1 MANKQS
7 WHSSKFW
14 LDSGFIQTLEKSES
28 NLNMFELAGYKRAIA
43 NFVKILTKRNDLNVK
58 FSTRNESYTNGNTI
72 VISSKLDQKLFDS
85 TVGLALHEASHCS
98 LTDFKLLRSVVN
110 SLFKDTKSSLYWPS
124 NSDQASISEYQ
135 VIRNFKTV
143 SNIIEDR
150 RIDYY
155 VMTTAKGYRGY
166 YQAMYD
172 KYFNDKMIDRALKE
186 NQWSDVT
193 VDNYINH
200 IINFTNPNRN
210 LRALPGLAKIWRLI
224 DLQNISRLTSTQDT
238 LTLTTKVLDLIYLLV
253 ATHAQSNV
261 TNNIQNN
268 TQPDQ
273 SNQDDRID
281 DQDDQDDNQID
292 DQSNDQDEEQDEEQD
307 DNQIDDQDEE
317 QNEEQDEDTEILSPT
332 HELNDRESKRLE
344 KAISQQRD
352 FLDNKVAKKNINE
365 RDSDV
370 INALAQDG
378 THFEDV
384 KIDGYITPVRSI
396 MLTGWT
402 DINKKL
408 MDSYIQLNTKCN
420 VKVEEGFRIGA
431 MLGRKLQSRNEERT
445 IKTTRLNSGKIDR
458 RLLSELGFDSERIF
472 SNTLIFTS
480 KESFIHIDIDASGSM
495 NGSNWSST
503 IRTTAAIAKA
513 ASMLSNVECEISI
526 RCTVHIGDAKYPV
539 NWIVY
544 QSKQN
549 TINQLRNSL
558 SSIYPA
564 GTTPEGL
571 CFESIRKHIISKS
584 KSKDVYFINISDG
597 EPGFATTK
605 YSYSGTFA
613 LNHTRNQIKKFEKD
627 NINVLAYFIGRDGSK
642 AANAFK
648 FMYGKSAAIVDV
660 YQLGNLVRTMNNLL
674 KRTDI

>member
-14 LDSGFIQTLEKSES
+14 LDSGFIQTLEKSDT

-58 FSTRNESYTNGNTI
+58 FSTRNDSYTNGNTI

-85 TVGLALHEASHCS
+85 TVGLALHEASHCT
-98 LTDFKLLRSVVN
+98 LTDFKLLESVVKQ
-110 SLFKDTKSSLYWPS
+110 LYKDTTKSLYWPN
-124 NSDQASISEYQ
+124 NSDKASISIFQ
-135 VIRNFKTV
+135 VIHDFKTI

-186 NQWSDVT
+186 NHWSDVT
-193 VDNYINH
+193 VENYINH

-210 LRALPGLAKIWRLI
+210 LQALPGLANIWRLI
-224 DLQNISRLTSTQDT
+224 DLKNIKRLSNTQDT
-238 LTLTTKVLDLIYLLV
+238 LSLTTKVLGLIYLLV
-253 ATHAQSNV
+253 ATYGY
-261 TNNIQNN
+261 TNPNNTQNN

-273 SNQDDRID
+273 DDNQIDNRNESQPDHDDDQNDCNDQDDCNESQT
-281 DQDDQDDNQID
+281 DQDDDQDDNQD
-292 DQSNDQDEEQDEEQD
+292 
-307 DNQIDDQDEE
+307 DDQD
-317 QNEEQDEDTEILSPT
+317 DTERLSPT
-332 HELNDRESKRLE
+332 CELNSRESKRLE

-352 FLDNKVAKKNINE
+352 FLDNKVAKKNLNE

-370 INALAQDG
+370 IDALAQDG

-384 KIDGYITPVRSI
+384 KIDGYHTPAKSI

-408 MDSYIQLNTKCN
+408 MNGYILSKASCYY
-420 VKVEEGFRIGA
+420 VEEGIRIGA

-445 IKTTRLNSGKIDR
+445 IKSTRLNSGKIDR

-472 SNTLIFTS
+472 SNTLVFTS

-495 NGSNWSST
+495 SGSPWEST
-503 IRTTAAIAKA
+503 IRTSAAIAKA

-526 RCTVHIGDAKYPV
+526 RCSVHIGNGIYPV

-549 TINQLRNSL
+549 TINQLRNNL
-558 SSIYPA
+558 SSLHPA

-597 EPGFATTK
+597 EPGFSSAK
-605 YSYSGTFA
+605 LSYHGKFA

-627 NINVLAYFIGRDGSK
+627 NISVLAYFIGLDRSK
-642 AANAFK
+642 AANNFK

-660 YQLGNLVRTMNNLL
+660 DQLGNLVRTMNNLL
-674 KRTDI
+674 KRVDI